1 MYISK
6 IDGKGYICLE
16 NQAFFDN
23 DLYRLRVISHLQ
35 STDDRIQKYS
45 SMSVDKSIGEFY
57 IVYKKM
63 SALLWL
69 RVYNHDF
76 GV

>member
-1 MYISK
+1 MIVIYISK
-6 IDGKGYICLE
+6 IDGKRYICLE

-57 IVYKKM
+57 IVYKKNEC
-63 SALLWL
+63 SAMA
-69 RVYNHDF
+69 
-76 GV
+76 